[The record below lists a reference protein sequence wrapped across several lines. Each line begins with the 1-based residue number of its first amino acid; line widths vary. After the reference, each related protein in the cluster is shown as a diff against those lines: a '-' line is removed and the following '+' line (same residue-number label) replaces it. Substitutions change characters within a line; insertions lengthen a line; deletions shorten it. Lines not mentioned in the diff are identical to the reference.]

1 MVHNVP
7 NNARK
12 QQEKRLSG
20 SATLNP
26 LRTILRSGTC
36 LHDSQHELL
45 PLIYLHRMVT
55 KNAKKFWQVIR
66 PKSSPNISI
75 SDDQDEIIPHTD
87 CAKMFNIAFSSV
99 FTTEYNASV
108 PALHVPSMSTID
120 VRNCFFSE
128 RNFLYNLR
136 I

>member
-1 MVHNVP
+1 
-7 NNARK
+7 
-12 QQEKRLSG
+12 
-20 SATLNP
+20 
-26 LRTILRSGTC
+26 
-36 LHDSQHELL
+36 
-45 PLIYLHRMVT
+45 MVT